1 MKNLEKEMAEIT
13 KELVE
18 LHYFFMHQMLK
29 ENKIKRL
36 NTYSDWMYSIF
47 GNTINPTIVTNCKIL
62 MRNIQHFSLKNKH
75 LNIRAKKLLSKAEN
89 IKVDIYKLP
98 PIKRG
103 HSVNK
108 DWSKMFAGKHRKIFD
123 NAFNKK
129 RENLW

>member
-1 MKNLEKEMAEIT
+1 MKNLEKEIAEIT

-36 NTYSDWMYSIF
+36 NTFRDWMYSIS

-62 MRNIQHFSLKNKH
+62 IRNIEDFSLKNKH
-75 LNIRAKKLLSKAEN
+75 LNSRAKKLLSKAEN
-89 IKVDIYKLP
+89 IKADIYKLP

-103 HSVNK
+103 LVGNK
-108 DWSKMFAGKHRKIFD
+108 DWAKMFTGKHRKIFD

-129 RENLW
+129 RGK